1 MGDPGQGGGDVH
13 RQAAAILGEEQ
24 CLRRVAGKNV
34 MDHDQKPGTARLFF
48 LVSKCIVMDNN
59 STDY

>member
-34 MDHDQKPGTARLFF
+34 MDHDQKPGAARFLF
-48 LVSKCIVMDNN
+48 S
-59 STDY
+59 